1 MLHESINNL
10 TKFWWTCSWLVSCGT
25 SLAKAEHIAVVTI
38 MKLLFLTENNIVSSH
53 GLVEVVVKVVF
64 MCLY

>member
-10 TKFWWTCSWLVSCGT
+10 GNFWWTCSWLVSCGT
-25 SLAKAEHIAVVTI
+25 SLAKAEHRAVTI
-38 MKLLFLTENNIVSSH
+38 MKVLFLTESNTVSSH
-53 GLVEVVVKVVF
+53 GLVVVVKVVF